1 MTNIC
6 VHCLL
11 QFIIGLL
18 LQFNHFQRTII
29 LENLKFIHI
38 TTDDINFQVTGKNHE
53 CEILVEKLCKEK
65 AKNGSSI
72 HSN

>member
-18 LQFNHFQRTII
+18 LQFNHFQRTIT
-29 LENLKFIHI
+29 LENLKFI
-38 TTDDINFQVTGKNHE
+38 TTDNINFQVTGKNHE
-53 CEILVEKLCKEK
+53 CEILVEKIYKEK